1 MKLCS
6 ACLLG
11 VECASHGGDFM
22 DEKVVELAEE
32 ETLIPVC
39 PEQLGG
45 LPTPRPIQ
53 EIQDAT
59 GEDVLDGNGT
69 VENIN
74 GEDKTEAFLKGAE
87 ETLKIAELTGATE
100 WISKSESPS
109 CGCGEINDG
118 SFSESFIEGDGVAVA
133 LLKRNG
139 VKVRT
144 ENSL

>member
-11 VECASHGGDFM
+11 VECASYGGDFK

-32 ETLIPVC
+32 ETMIPVC
-39 PEQLGG
+39 PEQLAG
-45 LPTPRPIQ
+45 LATPRPIQ
-53 EIQDAT
+53 EIQNAT
-59 GEDVLDGNGT
+59 GEDVLDGNGR
-69 VENIN
+69 VENIE
-74 GEDKTEAFLKGAE
+74 GEDVTEEFLKGAR

-100 WISKSESPS
+100 WIAKSESPS

-118 SFSESFIEGDGVAVA
+118 TFSESFIEGDGVAVA

-139 VKVRT
+139 VQVQT
-144 ENSL
+144 EKSL